1 MPASHINILNI
12 IVSLNELFNNDG
24 LKYFRKILRLR
35 CLTEFWVRL
44 CQLLCSSIMQQSL
57 LNCGKIRKSGF
68 SNSGKNK
75 PTKPFCFWSY

>member
-1 MPASHINILNI
+1 MPASHIDILNI
-12 IVSLNELFNNDG
+12 VVSLNELFNNDG
-24 LKYFRKILRLR
+24 LKYFRKMLRLR
-35 CLTEFWVRL
+35 CLTKFWLRL

-57 LNCGKIRKSGF
+57 LNSGKIRKSGF